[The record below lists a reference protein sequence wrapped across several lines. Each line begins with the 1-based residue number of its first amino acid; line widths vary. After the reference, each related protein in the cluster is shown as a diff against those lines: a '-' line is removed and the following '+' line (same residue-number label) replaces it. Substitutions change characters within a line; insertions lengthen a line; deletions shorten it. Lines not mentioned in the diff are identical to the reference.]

1 MDENVQAALKER
13 DRERDIADLKEEM
26 RELRVSVEELS
37 TERDKA
43 LKWGIATLG
52 GMVLSLMAWIVSVAK
67 DHIK

>member
-26 RELRVSVEELS
+26 KDLRVSVAELS
-37 TERDKA
+37 AERDKA